1 MEKKQPPIGKFQS
14 IYEITKRTSYGKS
27 MRSWSEEYKTY
38 TYAKD
43 LFIRFKNGK
52 ERRDHLD
59 RIRELHGRDREKL
72 IRDELQRIY
81 LGEHD
86 KKNKES

>member
-1 MEKKQPPIGKFQS
+1 MEKKQQPIGKLQS
-14 IYEITKRTSYGKS
+14 NYEIIKRTSYGKS

-38 TYAKD
+38 TYAKS
-43 LFIRFKNGK
+43 LFTRFKNGK
-52 ERRDHLD
+52 ERRDHLY
-59 RIRELHGRDREKL
+59 RIRELHGRGREKL

>member
-1 MEKKQPPIGKFQS
+1 MEKKLLPITKLQS
-14 IYEITKRTSYGKS
+14 IYEITKRTNYGKKL
-27 MRSWSEEYKTY
+27 RSWSEEYKTY
-38 TYAKD
+38 TYAKS
-43 LFIRFKNGK
+43 LFTRFKNGK
-52 ERRDHLD
+52 ERRDHLY

-72 IRDELQRIY
+72 VRDELQRIY

>member
-1 MEKKQPPIGKFQS
+1 MEKKQQPIGKLQS
-14 IYEITKRTSYGKS
+14 TYEITKRTSYGKNL
-27 MRSWSEEYKTY
+27 RSWSEEYKTY
-38 TYAKD
+38 TYAKS
-43 LFIRFKNGK
+43 LFTRFKNGK
-52 ERRDHLD
+52 ERRDHLY

>member
-1 MEKKQPPIGKFQS
+1 MEKEQQPIGKLQS
-14 IYEITKRTSYGKS
+14 TYEITKRTSYGKNL
-27 MRSWSEEYKTY
+27 RSWSEDYKTY
-38 TYAKD
+38 TYAKS
-43 LFIRFKNGK
+43 LFTRFKNGK
-52 ERRDHLD
+52 ERRDHLY

-81 LGEHD
+81 LAEHD